1 MKVLGIVPARK
12 HSKSIKGKNVV
23 PLCGKPLIA
32 YTLEAA
38 KSAVWLSKIVVS
50 TDCDQVKAIADNY
63 GVDIIDRPERLAMD
77 ETPMIPVLQHAVIET
92 GGDWDA
98 VMLLQPTCPLRR
110 KDEIDGAIMLMFQ
123 STLLGRSDETRIH
136 AADDISKCSSVISYV
151 DVGANHPARMVTLLS
166 SGFPHPV
173 WATDYRVAN
182 KQELPKVYLRSGDVY
197 LVRTEELL
205 RGDLFGET
213 PRAYTIR
220 PERFCNVDSPL
231 DLEWAEFLLSREAV
245 AA

>member
-38 KSAVWLSKIVVS
+38 KSSVWLSKIVVS
-50 TDCDQVKAIADNY
+50 TDCDSVKAIADNY

-92 GGDWDA
+92 GGAFDA
-98 VMLLQPTCPLRR
+98 VALLQPTCPLRR
-110 KDEIDGAIMLMFQ
+110 KDEIDGAIMLMK
-123 STLLGRSDETRIH
+123 
-136 AADDISKCSSVISYV
+136 ASKCSSVISYV
-151 DVGANHPARMVTLLS
+151 DVGANHPARMVTLLH

-182 KQELPKVYLRSGDVY
+182 KQELPTVYLRSGDVY

>member
-50 TDCDQVKAIADNY
+50 TDCDSVKAIADNY
-63 GVDIIDRPERLAMD
+63 GVDIIDRPDRLAMD
-77 ETPMIPVLQHAVIET
+77 ETPMIPVLQHAVIES

-110 KDEIDGAIMLMFQ
+110 KDEIDGAIMLMKA
-123 STLLGRSDETRIH
+123 SE
-136 AADDISKCSSVISYV
+136 CSSVISYV

-182 KQELPKVYLRSGDVY
+182 KQELPTVYLRSGDVY
-197 LVRTEELL
+197 LVRTDVLL

>member
-1 MKVLGIVPARK
+1 MRVLGIVPARK

-50 TDCDQVKAIADNY
+50 TDCDQVKTIADNY

-92 GGDWDA
+92 GGAWDA
-98 VMLLQPTCPLRR
+98 VLLLQPTCPLRR
-110 KDEIDGAIMLMFQ
+110 KDEIDGAIMLMRT
-123 STLLGRSDETRIH
+123 SE
-136 AADDISKCSSVISYV
+136 CSSVISYV

-197 LVRTEELL
+197 LVRTDVLL